1 MNDNYKTTD
10 SLAEKES
17 ECQSW
22 IESELSAINDEQLAE
37 FVDTD
42 GLDKEETIEKA
53 WSILADEF
61 WLKF

>member
-1 MNDNYKTTD
+1 MHDNYKTTD

-17 ECQSW
+17 ECESW
-22 IESELSAINDEQLAE
+22 IESELSTMDYAQIEEL
-37 FVDTD
+37 VDTD
-42 GLDKEETIEKA
+42 GLTREETIEKA